1 MMLSYRGRDKRREE
15 RERERERDSF
25 VTRVLY
31 RERAS
36 FEDFLWCEILRN
48 WRKKKVRETI
58 TRIERER
65 EREESRREE
74 KSAHSFAAAAVAA
87 RTLFLS
93 LLFSLSLSVSRT
105 NAKRARIM
113 RFPFFEPILLQRT
126 REEEEDEEDEEEEE
140 DEMECAL
147 NAEIDGKFLAA
158 FNDDTNGGARKLLP
172 DVARVV
178 ALDNLW
184 KKKKKRDE
192 EEEEEER
199 RAFVKALASVNVGG
213 QTDEKIDV
221 RASVEKYWERE
232 TVDGSVDGGDDEEKT
247 LGAKSF
253 VVDAA
258 SRNGGIVGEV
268 DLFERLER
276 VFPQTVFARAPVE
289 SFVFRDDGGGGDDD
303 DDDEHRKRFKYD
315 AIVYN
320 ASDETSTFRY
330 HIDGCP
336 MTLLHPQSAFAKAYG
351 GNYANRTPMRDDEN
365 GARASVKPRFVSL
378 LVYLNDEWDPE
389 WGGETKFLDED
400 SQIGLLVA
408 AKPGRVVLFDSDVKH
423 SVCPTT
429 TSSTDSNSNN
439 NNKKN
444 KRFSL
449 VMKLIA
455 LPKHMFDLK
464 KNEKEEREEDEK
476 DLLRVNPRLGFG
488 PATPIGSAKRL
499 RSIVEATTRRLKVA

>member
-1 MMLSYRGRDKRREE
+1 VEKRELLLLRG
-15 RERERERDSF
+15 
-25 VTRVLY
+25 
-31 RERAS
+31 
-36 FEDFLWCEILRN
+36 
-48 WRKKKVRETI
+48 
-58 TRIERER
+58 
-65 EREESRREE
+65 
-74 KSAHSFAAAAVAA
+74 
-87 RTLFLS
+87 LFLS
-93 LLFSLSLSVSRT
+93 FFFLSLSLSLCVFRGQNT
-105 NAKRARIM
+105 TRRM
-113 RFPFFEPILLQRT
+113 RFPFFEPILLQREE
-126 REEEEDEEDEEEEE
+126 EEEEDEEKDE
-140 DEMECAL
+140 DEIECAL
-147 NAEIDGKFLAA
+147 NAEINGKFLA
-158 FNDDTNGGARKLLP
+158 FNDDDTYNGGARKLLP

-184 KKKKKRDE
+184 KLKKKKRD
-192 EEEEEER
+192 EEEEER

-213 QTDEKIDV
+213 QNGDKIDV

-232 TVDGSVDGGDDEEKT
+232 TVDGSGDGDDEEKT

-289 SFVFRDDGGGGDDD
+289 SFVFNNDGGGGGDGDD

-351 GNYANRTPMRDDEN
+351 GNYANRTPMRDEEN

-429 TSSTDSNSNN
+429 NSSSDSNSNN
-439 NNKKN
+439 NNN

-455 LPKHMFDLK
+455 LPKQMFVLK
-464 KNEKEEREEDEK
+464 KNEKEEEDV
-476 DLLRVNPRLGFG
+476 DLLRVNPHLGFG

-499 RSIVEATTRRLKVA
+499 RSIVEATTRRRKVA

>member
-1 MMLSYRGRDKRREE
+1 
-15 RERERERDSF
+15 
-25 VTRVLY
+25 
-31 RERAS
+31 
-36 FEDFLWCEILRN
+36 
-48 WRKKKVRETI
+48 
-58 TRIERER
+58 
-65 EREESRREE
+65 
-74 KSAHSFAAAAVAA
+74 
-87 RTLFLS
+87 
-93 LLFSLSLSVSRT
+93 
-105 NAKRARIM
+105 
-113 RFPFFEPILLQRT
+113 
-126 REEEEDEEDEEEEE
+126 
-140 DEMECAL
+140 
-147 NAEIDGKFLAA
+147 
-158 FNDDTNGGARKLLP
+158 
-172 DVARVV
+172 
-178 ALDNLW
+178 LDNLW
-184 KKKKKRDE
+184 KKKKKKKRDEE

-213 QTDEKIDV
+213 QIDNKIDV

-232 TVDGSVDGGDDEEKT
+232 TVDESGDGSDEEKT

-289 SFVFRDDGGGGDDD
+289 SFVFNDDGGGGGDD

-336 MTLLHPQSAFAKAYG
+336 ATLLHPQSAFAKAYG

-429 TSSTDSNSNN
+429 TSSSDSNSNN
-439 NNKKN
+439 NN

-455 LPKHMFDLK
+455 LPKHMFVLK
-464 KNEKEEREEDEK
+464 KNEKEEREEDV
-476 DLLRVNPRLGFG
+476 DLLRVNPHLGFG

-499 RSIVEATTRRLKVA
+499 RSIVEATTRRRKVA

>member
-1 MMLSYRGRDKRREE
+1 MRR
-15 RERERERDSF
+15 
-25 VTRVLY
+25 
-31 RERAS
+31 
-36 FEDFLWCEILRN
+36 
-48 WRKKKVRETI
+48 
-58 TRIERER
+58 
-65 EREESRREE
+65 
-74 KSAHSFAAAAVAA
+74 AAAADADAAA

-93 LLFSLSLSVSRT
+93 VLFFLSLSVSRRT
-105 NAKRARIM
+105 NTRQRVVM

-126 REEEEDEEDEEEEE
+126 KREEEEETEEE
-140 DEMECAL
+140 DSIECAL
-147 NAEIDGKFLAA
+147 NAEINGKFLAL
-158 FNDDTNGGARKLLP
+158 NDDDTNGGTTARRKLLP

-184 KKKKKRDE
+184 KKKKKKKRDE

-213 QTDEKIDV
+213 QTDDDKIIDV

-232 TVDGSVDGGDDEEKT
+232 TVDESGGGFDEEKT

-289 SFVFRDDGGGGDDD
+289 SFVFNNDGGGGGDD

-336 MTLLHPQSAFAKAYG
+336 ATLLHPQSAFAKAYG

-429 TSSTDSNSNN
+429 TSSSDSNSNN
-439 NNKKN
+439 NN

-455 LPKHMFDLK
+455 LPKHMFVLK
-464 KNEKEEREEDEK
+464 KNEKEEREEDV
-476 DLLRVNPRLGFG
+476 DLLRVNPHLGFG

-499 RSIVEATTRRLKVA
+499 RSIVEATTRRRKVA